1 MKRNRKAKILAT
13 LGPASSSSD
22 IIEKLFLE
30 DADVFRLNFSHGI
43 IEEHRKNCE
52 IIRNIEEKYNHTNCI
67 LADLQGPKLRIGE
80 FKNGKE
86 NLKINQKFTLDLL
99 NDPGDQNRVNF
110 AHPEI
115 YQTLTPNSIIL
126 LDDGRIKLQIIE
138 QHNDR
143 LVTEILNEGTISNN
157 KGVNIPDAILPISAL
172 TTKDKGD
179 LTKAIE
185 MGVDWVALS
194 FVQTPTDVEE
204 LRKLVGHKVSI
215 MAKIE
220 KPSAVKNIKEIL
232 KVSDG
237 IMIARGDLG
246 VELPPEKVPAIQK
259 QIINQCREYGK
270 PVVVATQMLESM
282 VNNHTPTRAE
292 ASDVANAIYDGA
304 DTVMLS
310 AESAIG
316 KYPIE
321 AVTIMNRIIQSVEND
336 KENYNLSNT
345 IIEENIKKRISTTD
359 AITSAAYTISKNAEA
374 KAIITFSVSGGTT
387 LRMSK
392 ERAPVQVIGIS
403 PNINTA
409 RKLQIAWGVYSCH
422 ATDAHNTTEM
432 VDIACRI
439 IKNQNIAKSG
449 ESVVITAGVPFG
461 NAGSTNLLRI
471 AKIIDDKDLT

>member
-1 MKRNRKAKILAT
+1 MVR
-13 LGPASSSSD
+13 
-22 IIEKLFLE
+22 
-30 DADVFRLNFSHGI
+30 
-43 IEEHRKNCE
+43 
-52 IIRNIEEKYNHTNCI
+52 Y
-67 LADLQGPKLRIGE
+67 
-80 FKNGKE
+80 
-86 NLKINQKFTLDLL
+86 
-99 NDPGDQNRVNF
+99 
-110 AHPEI
+110 
-115 YQTLTPNSIIL
+115 
-126 LDDGRIKLQIIE
+126 DDYR
-138 QHNDR
+138 
-143 LVTEILNEGTISNN
+143 
-157 KGVNIPDAILPISAL
+157 
-172 TTKDKGD
+172 
-179 LTKAIE
+179 
-185 MGVDWVALS
+185 
-194 FVQTPTDVEE
+194 
-204 LRKLVGHKVSI
+204 
-215 MAKIE
+215 
-220 KPSAVKNIKEIL
+220 KNIKEIL

-304 DTVMLS
+304 DAVMLS

-316 KYPIE
+316 KYPIK

-345 IIEENIKKRISTTD
+345 TIEENTKKRISTTD

-374 KAIITFSVSGGTT
+374 KAIITFSVSGRTT

-409 RKLQIAWGVYSCH
+409 RKLQIAWGVHSFH

-432 VDIACRI
+432 VDIACKI
-439 IKNQNIAKSG
+439 IKSQNIAKSG

-471 AKIIDDKDLT
+471 AKIIEDKDLN